1 MLDTSSRANF
11 KPTAE
16 IDDLDVLAKEVC
28 RHLAASANAAQNFL
42 EHALAAGDALIRA
55 KKQVK
60 PGNWYGWLRS
70 CDLSEDK
77 ANATC
82 NSPHTVPSWTP
93 HACGV
98 FRSAPPSN

>member
-1 MLDTSSRANF
+1 MLDTTSRANF

-16 IDDLDVLAKEVC
+16 IDDLDALAKEVSK
-28 RHLAASANAAQNFL
+28 HLQATSAAAQDL
-42 EHALAAGDALIRA
+42 VEHAIAAGDALIRA

-77 ANATC
+77 AQRCMQLARAGLDPARVRGL
-82 NSPHTVPSWTP
+82 SLR
-93 HACGV
+93 A
-98 FRSAPPSN
+98 A